1 MMTMITAIM
10 ASQKRR
16 LSRISVKHS
25 AGTKRNKDSIAMDK
39 ASAVGRAR

>member
-1 MMTMITAIM
+1 MTMIM
-10 ASQKRR
+10 ASQETR
-16 LSRISVKHS
+16 LGRISVKHS